1 MTAPLVI
8 WRLADGK
15 RGHDNQSLGLLE
27 ALARLTPCEGHDLPL
42 AHGSMRLLCRALAG
56 KLPPRLPAPQLL
68 IGAGHATHLP
78 LIALARASRAPSV
91 VLMQPSLPVSLFSF
105 CLIPEHDRP
114 RAANNVLRTRGALNR
129 IHPATRRRSD
139 LGFILIG
146 GPSRHHAWDS
156 EALVA
161 QIRELISAQPQLQWQ
176 AGGSRRTPAQTL
188 ERLRSLDGLEV
199 HAFADTTP
207 EWLPAMLAEC
217 TQAWVSA
224 DSVSMAFEAASSGT
238 ATGILAVPAKSP
250 GSRVERAQQQLV
262 DDALAIRFEDWRTG
276 TALNPPPEPLQ
287 EAERCARWLLARLG
301 MRSGQAAGLSGRSAA
316 NDRG

>member
-1 MTAPLVI
+1 MTADLVI

-15 RGHDNQSLGLLE
+15 RGHDNQSLGLAE
-27 ALARLTPCEGHDLPL
+27 ALARLHPCELHDLHL
-42 AHGSMRLLCRALAG
+42 RDGRMRLLCRALAG
-56 KLPPRLPAPQLL
+56 RAPARLPAPQLL

-78 LIALARASRAPSV
+78 LIALARASHAPSV
-91 VLMQPSLPVSLFSF
+91 VLMRPSLPVSLFSY

-114 RAANNVLRTRGALNR
+114 RAAANVLRTRGALNR
-129 IHPATRRRSD
+129 IRPAAARRSD

-146 GPSRHHAWDS
+146 GPSRHHGWDS

-161 QIRELISAQPQLQWQ
+161 QIRELIRAQPQLQWQ

-207 EWLPAMLAEC
+207 AWLPSMLAAC

-224 DSVSMAFEAASSGT
+224 DSVSMAFEAASSGA
-238 ATGILAVPAKSP
+238 ATGILEVPVRSP
-250 GSRVERAQQQLV
+250 DSRVQRAQQQLV
-262 DDALAIRFEDWRTG
+262 DGALAVRFEDWRAG
-276 TALNPPPEPLQ
+276 APLSPPSEPLQ
-287 EAERCARWLLARLG
+287 EAERCARWLLEHLP
-301 MRSGQAAGLSGRSAA
+301 AGAHG
-316 NDRG
+316 